1 MICIAVLYSGKY
13 SVYRWLLWSLCSHDL
28 YVDTCI
34 FQAYNVHESYFA
46 NRAVVR
52 LSVWKLF
59 KTFSTFLEDLHDRFQ
74 PNLTQN
80 LDEIRSGFIYVE
92 IESYVFIQ
100 GKIINNYEK
109 IVGKIFSKTTRAEKN
124 QTYVRASSGSVGSSF
139 KFLQTSGG
147 GATNGDWILK

>member
-1 MICIAVLYSGKY
+1 MYMKAT
-13 SVYRWLLWSLCSHDL
+13 SL
-28 YVDTCI
+28 T
-34 FQAYNVHESYFA
+34 
-46 NRAVVR
+46 RAVVC

-124 QTYVRASSGSVGSSF
+124 QTYVRASSGSVGSVSSF
-139 KFLQTSGG
+139 FKPPEVGLQMG
-147 GATNGDWILK
+147 IEF